1 MMGPH
6 DWGSMGRARWLE
18 VFLESWNGEIHLMR
32 SQVIAIR
39 HLTVRPVCGPDA
51 KGFICPGN
59 F

>member
-1 MMGPH
+1 
-6 DWGSMGRARWLE
+6 MGRARWLE